1 MLLQII
7 TRFNTAYCNTID
19 GVSKDIETSELCGG
33 ARICY
38 IFHEIFYSTL
48 GRIDPLGGLNTLDIL
63 TAIRNS
69 TGPRPAL
76 FVPEVAFELLV
87 KRQIRRLEEPSLRCV
102 ELVHEEMQRIIQH
115 CGTQQEMYRFPN
127 LHERIVDVVT
137 SLLRRRLQPT
147 NEMVTNLV
155 AIELA
160 YINTRHPDFTEELML
175 HRQQAPPGL
184 NNLTLNEASSQVQA
198 GKRTKQLATE
208 RRSSAAPVQRSSDA
222 LQEADSSDSANPSG
236 FHATPDIVCLFKLS
250 NQHRYLV

>member
-1 MLLQII
+1 MLQII

-38 IFHEIFYSTL
+38 IFHEIFCSTL
-48 GRIDPLGGLNTLDIL
+48 NRIDPLGGLNTLDIL

-115 CGTQQEMYRFPN
+115 CGTQVSNAANEYFVFC
-127 LHERIVDVVT
+127 L
-137 SLLRRRLQPT
+137 SFRL
-147 NEMVTNLV
+147 
-155 AIELA
+155 
-160 YINTRHPDFTEELML
+160 F
-175 HRQQAPPGL
+175 
-184 NNLTLNEASSQVQA
+184 
-198 GKRTKQLATE
+198 
-208 RRSSAAPVQRSSDA
+208 
-222 LQEADSSDSANPSG
+222 
-236 FHATPDIVCLFKLS
+236 
-250 NQHRYLV
+250 